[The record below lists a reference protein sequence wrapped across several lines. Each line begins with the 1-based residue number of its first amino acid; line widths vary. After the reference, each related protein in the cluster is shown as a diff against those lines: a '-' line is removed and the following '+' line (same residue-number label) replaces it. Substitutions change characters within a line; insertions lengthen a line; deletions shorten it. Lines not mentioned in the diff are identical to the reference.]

1 MVTVT
6 NGWRKRTIERIE
18 AIEGAVQWTYDSQKS
33 RWLGSR
39 WELTFGCG
47 V

>member
-18 AIEGAVQWTYDSQKS
+18 AIEGWTYDSQRS

-39 WELTFGCG
+39 WELTFGCR